1 MNNKYLY
8 SNYNFF
14 KIYWFISFIF
24 TNRLFL
30 VQKIGIEQSFSGVVT
45 IVINYLYLPSFFDTK
60 QDNSLFFNAK
70 LFENILLQGISVL
83 VGAKIIVI
91 SCFNLKKIYLNRF
104 KKINNVIN
112 FSNFK
117 NSTFCHVIS
126 LYVLTILVYSKHNAK
141 FLVDYIKLE
150 LKSTRKHN
158 TFILFLKN
166 LLSFVLVLP
175 NKKGWNIVGIRVLF
189 SGRFNGHNRGRSKQ
203 LRLGIIGL
211 QSFKHYIDYN
221 SSFCVTKFGVF
232 GIKVWLNYKQL

>member
-45 IVINYLYLPSFFDTK
+45 IVINYLYLPGFFDTK
-60 QDNSLFFNAK
+60 QDNSLLYNAK
-70 LFENILLQGISVL
+70 LFENTVLQGISVL
-83 VGAKIIVI
+83 VGTKIIVI
-91 SCFNLKKIYLNRF
+91 SCFNLKKIYSNRF
-104 KKINNVIN
+104 KKINNVTN

-117 NSTFCHVIS
+117 NSNFCHVIS

-175 NKKGWNIVGIRVLF
+175 NKKG
-189 SGRFNGHNRGRSKQ
+189 
-203 LRLGIIGL
+203 
-211 QSFKHYIDYN
+211 
-221 SSFCVTKFGVF
+221 
-232 GIKVWLNYKQL
+232 